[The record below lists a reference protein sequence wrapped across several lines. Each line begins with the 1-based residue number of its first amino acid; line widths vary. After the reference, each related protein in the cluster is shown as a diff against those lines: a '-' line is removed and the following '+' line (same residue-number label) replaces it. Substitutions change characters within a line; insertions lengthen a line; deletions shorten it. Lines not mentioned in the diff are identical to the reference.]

1 MFDSSANSQPGIG
14 RIMASTMRMIYA
26 RTLLA
31 PIMPQTDLTCTIC
44 REDPTVK
51 DNELLTKLYHV
62 CNLEKHICLFHN
74 VAQKTFCFF
83 QYGSHEQDTKGC
95 CYLCYINGIT
105 SIQSINWHSLQCHVH
120 QRRQHQND
128 EHLQHPSWLRR
139 PKKKHGI
146 LKVRVLYSSSNVDL
160 QSIKALHLHFLDLLP
175 LPTYLSDIPEGPHI
189 PMGQHVPI
197 TNLPPFTNLPPL
209 PLSMIQLPVF

>member
-26 RTLLA
+26 R
-31 PIMPQTDLTCTIC
+31 
-44 REDPTVK
+44 EDPTVK
-51 DNELLTKLYHV
+51 DNELLTKM
-62 CNLEKHICLFHN
+62 CNLEKHIHLFHN
-74 VAQKTFCFF
+74 VTQKTFCFF

-105 SIQSINWHSLQCHVH
+105 SIQSRSINWHSLQCHVH
-120 QRRQHQND
+120 QWRQHQND

-139 PKKKHGI
+139 PKKKHGM

-160 QSIKALHLHFLDLLP
+160 QSIKALHLHFLDLPP